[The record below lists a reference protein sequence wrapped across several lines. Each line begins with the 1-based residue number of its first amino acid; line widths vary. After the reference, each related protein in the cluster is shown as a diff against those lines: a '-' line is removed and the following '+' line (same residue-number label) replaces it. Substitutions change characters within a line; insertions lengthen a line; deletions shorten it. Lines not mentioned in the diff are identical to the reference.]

1 MRIYTHSHTYIH
13 AHTHTYTQSHTHT
26 HTGTVITT
34 GNTEDIVFKNIQ
46 LEGLTIAG
54 AADLGFDQ
62 SKYTYINFG
71 SSSRI
76 TGCFNMFP
84 GDRTAPG
91 TEKTQLCAIRQTG
104 ENTLTLPDVSGTVLT
119 TGNLLKLPAM
129 TIPTGHV
136 FVGGNTSFQ
145 GALKLGD
152 ASTTTTA
159 SFYSWVDGTV
169 GLNFASAGS
178 IPASAMGINVG
189 LPVLG
194 GVDIA
199 IRHFMAS
206 GDVYKVAVDVQGFEA
221 FRSPALGS
229 SMINI
234 STCHSLM
241 RDARVVN
248 FHALERYMVD
258 KALVKSTLLEGKPY
272 AGIIAVGGFVNL
284 GRVLCV
290 RVCFNVYVCIL

>member
-1 MRIYTHSHTYIH
+1 MYTHTHIYACTY
-13 AHTHTYTQSHTHT
+13 TYTYTQTHT

-46 LEGLTIAG
+46 LEGLTIEG
-54 AADLGFDQ
+54 AADLGFDN

-84 GDRTAPG
+84 GDRNNAG
-91 TEKTQLCAIRQTG
+91 TERTQLCAIRQTG
-104 ENTLTLPDVSGTVLT
+104 ENTLILPDVSGTVLT
-119 TGNLLKLPAM
+119 TGNLLNLPAM

-136 FVGGNTSFQ
+136 FVGGNTSFE

-152 ASTTTTA
+152 PSTTSTA

-169 GLNFASAGS
+169 GLSFASAGS
-178 IPASAMGINVG
+178 IAADATGINIG

-221 FRSPALGS
+221 FRSPVLGS

-234 STCHSLM
+234 SLCHSLM

-248 FHALERYMVD
+248 FHALEKYMVD
-258 KALVKSTLLEGKPY
+258 KALVKSTLLEGTPY
-272 AGIIAVGGFVNL
+272 AGILAVCTFVS
-284 GRVLCV
+284 VL
-290 RVCFNVYVCIL
+290 YL